1 MREKINYDPTS
12 SYQRTGVEAARQETG
27 TVVHGTLRAGDLI
40 PAFFEELERRDP
52 DARDALLDDW
62 ERMFDPNED
71 GYALRAYTDDARGE
85 DFGYMLED
93 LFDALGEIAP
103 EGFYFGA
110 HPGDGSD
117 FGFWPVEDM

>member
-12 SYQRTGVEAARQETG
+12 NYQHANVEAARRETG
-27 TVVHGTLRAGDLI
+27 TVIHGTLRNEDLI

-52 DARDALLDDW
+52 DARDTLLNDW
-62 ERMFDPNED
+62 EHMFDPNEN
-71 GYALRAYTDDARGE
+71 GYVLRTDLDNTEDQDYFLWEALWG
-85 DFGYMLED
+85 
-93 LFDALGEIAP
+93 ALDRIAP
-103 EGFYFGA
+103 KGYYFGA